1 MLETSPPPASFD
13 DLLLVEL
20 KAWNWNL
27 HVGLCSDLTPPD
39 QRFQGGLSYI
49 RSFEIQGLIRAPST
63 LRSKA
68 IRIWTLPFGPE
79 LRFGPDD
86 DVGQVYF
93 RSPTGKHGELSA
105 TLHVP
110 EGAISTMATC
120 LGSVWKY
127 LRIRTFDPDQERA
140 SIAAFSFSSDIDDNL
155 LPRVGANDQEQ

>member
-1 MLETSPPPASFD
+1 MFETSPPLASFEG
-13 DLLLVEL
+13 LLVVEIE
-20 KAWNWNL
+20 AWNWNL
-27 HVGLCSDLTPPD
+27 HVGLSSDLSPPD

-49 RSFEIQGLIRAPST
+49 RSFEIQGLIRAPSS

-93 RSPTGKHGELSA
+93 GPARKHGELSA

-127 LRIRTFDPDQERA
+127 LRIETFDPHEERA
-140 SIAAFSFSSDIDDNL
+140 SIATFSFSSDIDDNL
-155 LPRVGANDQEQ
+155 VPRVGANDQEP

>member
-1 MLETSPPPASFD
+1 MLPDSPSTTPSFEE

-27 HVGLCSDLTPPD
+27 HVGLSSNLSPPD

-49 RSFEIQGLIRAPST
+49 QSFEMQGLIRGPCS

-93 RSPTGKHGELSA
+93 SPAGRRG
-105 TLHVP
+105 
-110 EGAISTMATC
+110 
-120 LGSVWKY
+120 
-127 LRIRTFDPDQERA
+127 
-140 SIAAFSFSSDIDDNL
+140 N
-155 LPRVGANDQEQ
+155 